1 MIEKTK
7 NILVMSIKKIKV
19 LVGSVLG
26 VVLLLFV
33 VLVVHIA
40 TAKPV
45 VYDNATLQISR
56 IDFEEAIDSAKA
68 KEIHRNL
75 KSIPGVKNDRINME
89 KGVVVYFHDNKITNS
104 KRVYEQLM
112 AKGNYNAKPFIIS
125 NELAQKKVCPVMA
138 EDSFSFKFSR
148 GIQRLFN

>member
-1 MIEKTK
+1 
-7 NILVMSIKKIKV
+7 MSIKKIKI

-26 VVLLLFV
+26 VVVLLFV

-89 KGVVVYFHDNKITNS
+89 KGVVVYFHDNKSVMITADN
-104 KRVYEQLM
+104 
-112 AKGNYNAKPFIIS
+112 
-125 NELAQKKVCPVMA
+125 
-138 EDSFSFKFSR
+138 
-148 GIQRLFN
+148 

>member
-1 MIEKTK
+1 MRIP
-7 NILVMSIKKIKV
+7 KKIKIAAV
-19 LVGSVLG
+19 SILGIVG
-26 VVLLLFV
+26 LLFV

-56 IDFEEAIDSAKA
+56 IDFEEAINSAKA

-75 KSIPGVKNDRINME
+75 KSIPGVKNDRINLE

-112 AKGNYNAKPFIIS
+112 MKGNYKAKPFIIS

-138 EDSFSFKFSR
+138 EDSFSYKFSR
-148 GIQRLFN
+148 GVQRIFN

>member
-1 MIEKTK
+1 
-7 NILVMSIKKIKV
+7 MSIKKIKI

-26 VVLLLFV
+26 VVVLLFV

-112 AKGNYNAKPFIIS
+112 AKGNYKAKPFIIS

>member
-1 MIEKTK
+1 
-7 NILVMSIKKIKV
+7 MSIKKIKI

-26 VVLLLFV
+26 VVVLLFV

-56 IDFEEAIDSAKA
+56 LDFEEAIDSAKA

>member
-1 MIEKTK
+1 
-7 NILVMSIKKIKV
+7 MSIKKIKV

-26 VVLLLFV
+26 VVVLLFV

>member
-26 VVLLLFV
+26 VVVLLFV

>member
-1 MIEKTK
+1 MRIP
-7 NILVMSIKKIKV
+7 KKIKIAAV
-19 LVGSVLG
+19 SILGIVG
-26 VVLLLFV
+26 LLFV

-112 AKGNYNAKPFIIS
+112 MKGNYKAKRYVIS
-125 NELAQKKVCPVMA
+125 NELAQKKACPVMN
-138 EDSFSFKFSR
+138 EDSFSYKFSR
-148 GIQRLFN
+148 GVQRIFN

>member
-1 MIEKTK
+1 MRIP
-7 NILVMSIKKIKV
+7 KKIKIAAV
-19 LVGSVLG
+19 SILGIVG
-26 VVLLLFV
+26 LLFV
-33 VLVVHIA
+33 VLVIHIA

-89 KGVVVYFHDNKITNS
+89 KGVVVYFHDNKVINS
-104 KRVYEQLM
+104 EEVFNQLI
-112 AKGNYNAKPFIIS
+112 AKGNYKAKRYVIS
-125 NELAQKKVCPVMA
+125 NELAQKKACPVMN
-138 EDSFSFKFSR
+138 EDSFSYKFSR
-148 GIQRLFN
+148 GVQRIFN